1 MFRAIILLITISMP
15 LSGNAHPADLGHPF
29 LLTAI
34 KYLGMTETNDR
45 SELQKLMNVDPIKT
59 EWCAAFANSIIRL
72 NGYKGSEAVSPNPL
86 LAKSFSKFGVPVLT
100 PEPGDIVVFDRID
113 GADWQGHVGFY
124 VRTEGEKY
132 QIISGNSSD
141 MVKFRF
147 YPIEYVVAIRR
158 PMILD

>member
-1 MFRAIILLITISMP
+1 MP
-15 LSGNAHPADLGHPF
+15 LTGNAHPADLGHPL

-45 SELQKLMNVDPIKT
+45 SKLQKLMGVDPVKT
-59 EWCAAFANSIIRL
+59 EWCAAFANSIIHL

-100 PEPGDIVVFDRID
+100 PEPGDIIVFNRID

-124 VRTEGEKY
+124 VRTEGETY